1 MVVGTCTV
9 ELHLPGALSLKDKR
23 SVLKSLIAHLRQ
35 SFNVAAAEIDHQDFP
50 QSARLGL
57 ATISNDAGHIH
68 ATLEGAVRWIEAHR
82 PDVTVVDWEIAI
94 L

>member
-1 MVVGTCTV
+1 MVIGTCTV
-9 ELHLPGALSLKDKR
+9 DLHLPGAQSLKDKR
-23 SVLKSLIAHLRQ
+23 SVMKSLIAHLRQ

-68 ATLEGAVRWIEAHR
+68 AILESAVRWIEANR
-82 PDVTVVDWEIAI
+82 PDIMVVDWEIAI